1 MCSSYLH
8 LVANA
13 VADNTQLANIYYFS
27 ALATHIEAV
36 DPDVTARH
44 RRFIK
49 CLEDT
54 GVKVELSRFK
64 PKQVKCP
71 EPKCGK
77 IFFKHEE
84 KETDVA
90 IAVKLLDV
98 FLRNECD
105 TSVLVTGDADLA
117 PAVRTAMSLFPNK
130 RVLFAFPYHRKNKEL
145 SKLAPGSFTMDK
157 SQYARY
163 QFQNPCILS
172 DGTAIGKPPAW

>member
-1 MCSSYLH
+1 MDLVTFLVDGFNVYHSVRTAGKILSLSTKWLDIKRLCSSYLH
-8 LVANA
+8 LVAKA
-13 VADNTQLANIYYFS
+13 IGSKTQLANIYYFS

-54 GVKVELSRFK
+54 GVIVELSRFK
-64 PKQVKCP
+64 PRQVKCP

-77 IFFKHEE
+77 VFFKHEE

-90 IAVKLLDV
+90 IAVKLLEV

-105 TSVLVTGDADLA
+105 TAVLVTGDTDLA
-117 PAVRTAMSLFPNK
+117 PAVRTALSLFPNK
-130 RVLFAFPYHRKNKEL
+130 RVLFAFP
-145 SKLAPGSFTMDK
+145 
-157 SQYARY
+157 
-163 QFQNPCILS
+163 
-172 DGTAIGKPPAW
+172 